1 MSYCNALTL
10 LTTLK
15 VTVFLLNMNDHND
28 SSFSNILLE
37 NIDNN
42 IPLSVDVLTPC
53 KKKIKTQTK
62 NRLFPSKIQQNNYEP
77 NKTRLIRGNKTIH
90 FILRKKNGI
99 KVKLTYTKQV

>member
-53 KKKIKTQTK
+53 KKK
-62 NRLFPSKIQQNNYEP
+62 NQNP
-77 NKTRLIRGNKTIH
+77 NKKQTLPV
-90 FILRKKNGI
+90 KNTA
-99 KVKLTYTKQV
+99 K